1 MNRFHFE
8 EVLFDAL
15 YAPMRAAWDALDAE
29 PYGADVLEIEDIV
42 LQDNAPF
49 ILDC

>member
-1 MNRFHFE
+1 MNRFQFE

-15 YAPMRAAWDALDAE
+15 YAPMRAAWEAMDADQE
-29 PYGADVLEIEDIV
+29 GADVVEIEDIV

-49 ILDC
+49 TLDC